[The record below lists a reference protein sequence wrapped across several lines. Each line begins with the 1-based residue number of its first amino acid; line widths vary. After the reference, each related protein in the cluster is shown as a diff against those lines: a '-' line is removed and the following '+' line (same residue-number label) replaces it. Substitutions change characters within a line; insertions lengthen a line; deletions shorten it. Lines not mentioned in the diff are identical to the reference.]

1 MVRRRVGRKTGTASS
16 VSATSATDNSE
27 SNYHRVDSRGSMSTT
42 TMMPVLQRMTREQLK
57 SLLKERGLPISGNRT
72 NMINRLGSTMLE
84 NSTAVRRTK
93 DASSVNGAQ
102 PTTGEK
108 TSLPSSQQNLTQLYD
123 ESSIDADSLTLW
135 QHPVTTIHYFFHEL
149 CINLLSLARKTL
161 HYKLTVWSIILVI
174 ILFLTSSRVSGPQQE
189 TFKVWEARLI
199 WWLYWVGLGVLSS
212 VGLGT
217 GLHTF
222 VLYLGPHIASVTM
235 AAYEC
240 GALNFPEPPY
250 PDQIICPTT
259 ADPTWTAGILN
270 IMRKVRVEAM
280 LWGAGTAL
288 GELPPYFMARA
299 ARTSRKRSKEDE
311 YDQEDL
317 KELEALEALENG
329 QDVPLVTRIKLAM
342 KHFVQ
347 KAGFWGI
354 LACASIPNPLFDL
367 AGLTC
372 GHYLIPFWTFFGA
385 TLIGKAVVKMHIQQL
400 AVIIAFNE
408 ELLDKFIKILAI
420 IPYVGQRFQE
430 PLKKYLVEQKQKL
443 YDKTSVDGTTTISWL
458 FDKFVMLMVCYFL
471 VTIIHALA
479 RNHHRRRTKAATD

>member
-1 MVRRRVGRKTGTASS
+1 MTSSFENSLFKDYVVIDMHFDDYKEIQLEKMV
-16 VSATSATDNSE
+16 E
-27 SNYHRVDSRGSMSTT
+27 STT
-42 TMMPVLQRMTREQLK
+42 AVQRAK
-57 SLLKERGLPISGNRT
+57 NSA
-72 NMINRLGSTMLE
+72 ST
-84 NSTAVRRTK
+84 
-93 DASSVNGAQ
+93 NGAQ
-102 PTTGEK
+102 WTTSEK
-108 TSLPSSQQNLTQLYD
+108 ISSTVTHQ
-123 ESSIDADSLTLW
+123 ESNCVQHNEVCTDADNLTLW
-135 QHPVTTIHYFFHEL
+135 QHPITTLNYFFREL
-149 CINLLSLARKTL
+149 LLDILSLGKKTL
-161 HYKLTVWSIILVI
+161 RYKRTVWSTISLVA
-174 ILFLTSSRVSGPQQE
+174 LFLLLSRISGPQQE
-189 TFKVWEARLI
+189 MFKAWEAKVI

-222 VLYLGPHIASVTM
+222 VLYLGPHIAAVTM

-240 GALNFPEPPY
+240 GSLNFPEPPY
-250 PDQIICPTT
+250 PDQIVCPTMI
-259 ADPTWTAGILN
+259 DPLWTAGILN

-280 LWGAGTAL
+280 FWGAGTAL

-299 ARTSRKRSKEDE
+299 ARTSRQNNKNDE
-311 YDQEDL
+311 AGQDDL

-329 QDVPLVTRIKLAM
+329 EDVPLVMRLKLTM

-385 TLIGKAVVKMHIQQL
+385 TLIGKAVIKMHIQQL

-408 ELLDKFIKILAI
+408 ELLDKFISLLAI
-420 IPYVGQRFQE
+420 VPFIGSHFQE
-430 PLKKYLVEQKQKL
+430 PLKKYLIEQKQKL
-443 YDKTSVDGTTTISWL
+443 HSKKSMDGTTTISWL
-458 FDKFVMLMVCYFL
+458 FDKFVILMVCYFL

-479 RNHHRRRTKAATD
+479 RNHHRRRVKSSTD

>member
-1 MVRRRVGRKTGTASS
+1 MVRKRVKRKATAASGANASGATNNTEKSSTQVHNKNLSS
-16 VSATSATDNSE
+16 VRAVASDKE
-27 SNYHRVDSRGSMSTT
+27 MSHND
-42 TMMPVLQRMTREQLK
+42 LDLC
-57 SLLKERGLPISGNRT
+57 LKEYIQPISNEPASDKHTTINKQGNA
-72 NMINRLGSTMLE
+72 MIGSTNALRRAKDVPSS
-84 NSTAVRRTK
+84 ST
-93 DASSVNGAQ
+93 NGAR
-102 PTTGEK
+102 PTA
-108 TSLPSSQQNLTQLYD
+108 
-123 ESSIDADSLTLW
+123 IDQSDHVKKNCNEINPDHLTLW
-135 QHPVTTIHYFFHEL
+135 QHPITTLNYFIREL
-149 CINLLSLARKTL
+149 LIDCLSFARKTL
-161 HYKLTVWSIILVI
+161 RYRKTVFCTVTFIT
-174 ILFLTSSRVSGPQQE
+174 LFFFLGRISGPQQLA
-189 TFKVWEARLI
+189 FKAWEDQIR

-222 VLYLGPHIASVTM
+222 VLYLGPHIAAVTM

-259 ADPTWTAGILN
+259 VDTNWTVGILN
-270 IMRKVRVEAM
+270 IMKKVRIEAM

-299 ARTSRKRSKEDE
+299 ARTSGQTSKDQDF
-311 YDQEDL
+311 DQEEL
-317 KELEALEALENG
+317 KELEELEELERDKKNI
-329 QDVPLVTRIKLAM
+329 PLTTRAKLAM

-347 KAGFWGI
+347 KAGFLGI

-385 TLIGKAVVKMHIQQL
+385 TLIGKAIIKMHIQQL

-408 ELLDKFIKILAI
+408 ELLDKAI
-420 IPYVGQRFQE
+420 SFLVYVPVIGVKFQE
-430 PLKKYLVEQKQKL
+430 PLKKYLVEQKRKL
-443 YDKTSVDGTTTISWL
+443 HDKSSVEGSTTISWL

-479 RNHHRRRTKAATD
+479 RNHHRRRTKSSTD

>member
-1 MVRRRVGRKTGTASS
+1 MDNTGKLRPGKDYL
-16 VSATSATDNSE
+16 V
-27 SNYHRVDSRGSMSTT
+27 VDMNIK
-42 TMMPVLQRMTREQLK
+42 E
-57 SLLKERGLPISGNRT
+57 LLD
-72 NMINRLGSTMLE
+72 INRLGGTMLSNATAIRRSKE
-84 NSTAVRRTK
+84 PSSTST
-93 DASSVNGAQ
+93 NGAQ
-102 PTTGEK
+102 QSVIEK
-108 TSLPSSQQNLTQLYD
+108 PIQREGTANRICSD
-123 ESSIDADSLTLW
+123 DCEIDSECLTLW
-135 QHPVTTIHYFFHEL
+135 KHPIATLSYFLQEL
-149 CINLLSLARKTL
+149 FIDCMSLARKTL
-161 HYKLTVWSIILVI
+161 QYRRLVLTVVIFTVSFLIL
-174 ILFLTSSRVSGPQQE
+174 SRVSGPQQQ
-189 TFKVWEARLI
+189 TFKNWETKLI

-250 PDQIICPTT
+250 PDQIVCPSTI
-259 ADPTWTAGILN
+259 DPTWTAGILN

-299 ARTSRKRSKEDE
+299 ARRSRRNDATEACN
-311 YDQEDL
+311 QEDL
-317 KELEALEALENG
+317 KELQALEALESGEN
-329 QDVPLVTRIKLAM
+329 VPFVMRAKLAM
-342 KHFVQ
+342 KHFVE

-400 AVIIAFNE
+400 AVIVAFNE
-408 ELLDKFIKILAI
+408 ELLDKVISLLAI
-420 IPYVGQRFQE
+420 IPYVGSKFQQ
-430 PLKKYLVEQKQKL
+430 PLKKYLIEQKQKL
-443 YDKTSVDGTTTISWL
+443 HDKTSTDGATTISWL
-458 FDKFVMLMVCYFL
+458 FDKFVILMVCYFL
-471 VTIIHALA
+471 VTIIHELA
-479 RNHHRRRTKAATD
+479 RSHKRRRTKASSD

>member
-1 MVRRRVGRKTGTASS
+1 M
-16 VSATSATDNSE
+16 D
-27 SNYHRVDSRGSMSTT
+27 D
-42 TMMPVLQRMTREQLK
+42 TRELRPHRDYLVIDMNLTE
-57 SLLKERGLPISGNRT
+57 LLE
-72 NMINRLGSTMLE
+72 INRLGGTMLG
-84 NSTAVRRTK
+84 NTTAVRRGK
-93 DASSVNGAQ
+93 DSTSNSANGAQ
-102 PTTGEK
+102 RRLIEK
-108 TSLPSSQQNLTQLYD
+108 ATSQISHIEFNLN
-123 ESSIDADSLTLW
+123 SILNEEAEIDPECLTLW
-135 QHPVTTIHYFFHEL
+135 QHPIITLNYFLKEL
-149 CINLLSLARKTL
+149 LIDIASLAKKTL
-161 HYKLTVWSIILVI
+161 RYRRTVSSAVLIV
-174 ILFLTSSRVSGPQQE
+174 ILFLLLSRISGPQQD
-189 TFKVWEARLI
+189 TFKTWEAKLV
-199 WWLYWVGLGVLSS
+199 WWMYWVGLGVLSS

-222 VLYLGPHIASVTM
+222 VLYLGPHIAAVTM

-250 PDQIICPTT
+250 PDQIVCPTNI
-259 ADPTWTAGILN
+259 DPNWTAGVLN

-299 ARTSRKRSKEDE
+299 ARTSAQSDKEKDC
-311 YDQEDL
+311 DQEDL
-317 KELEALEALENG
+317 KELEALEALESGEN
-329 QDVPLVTRIKLAM
+329 VPLVMRVKLAM

-347 KAGFWGI
+347 KAGFLGI

-408 ELLDKFIKILAI
+408 ELLDKFISLLAV
-420 IPYVGQRFQE
+420 IPIVGSKFQA

-443 YDKTSVDGTTTISWL
+443 HDKSSTEGTATISWL
-458 FDKFVMLMVCYFL
+458 FDKFVMIMVCYFL

-479 RNHHRRRTKAATD
+479 RNHHRRRTKPSSD

>member
-1 MVRRRVGRKTGTASS
+1 M
-16 VSATSATDNSE
+16 
-27 SNYHRVDSRGSMSTT
+27 YHCKNN
-42 TMMPVLQRMTREQLK
+42 QL
-57 SLLKERGLPISGNRT
+57 GD
-72 NMINRLGSTMLE
+72 TMLE
-84 NSTAVRRTK
+84 NTTAIQRVKDSTRL
-93 DASSVNGAQ
+93 NGAQ
-102 PTTGEK
+102 
-108 TSLPSSQQNLTQLYD
+108 QNIETKKSFTQCSGD
-123 ESSIDADSLTLW
+123 RNNSTNECNIDPECLTLW
-135 QHPVTTIHYFFHEL
+135 QHPITTLNYFFREL
-149 CINLLSLARKTL
+149 FDNILSLGNKTL
-161 HYKLTVWSIILVI
+161 LYKRTVWSIVSII
-174 ILFLTSSRVSGPQQE
+174 ILFLVLSRVVGPHQQILKAWE
-189 TFKVWEARLI
+189 IKVI
-199 WWLYWVGLGVLSS
+199 WWLYWIGLGVLSS

-222 VLYLGPHIASVTM
+222 VLYLGPHIAAVTM

-250 PDQIICPTT
+250 PDQIICPTKV
-259 ADPTWTAGILN
+259 DPMWTAGILN

-299 ARTSRKRSKEDE
+299 ARTSRQNNKNEKF
-311 YDQEDL
+311 DQEDL

-329 QDVPLVTRIKLAM
+329 ENVSLLIRIKLTM

-408 ELLDKFIKILAI
+408 ELLDKFIKLLAI
-420 IPYVGQRFQE
+420 VPYVGSKFQE
-430 PLKKYLVEQKQKL
+430 PLKKYLIQQKQKL
-443 YDKTSVDGTTTISWL
+443 HDKTSADGSTTISWL

-479 RNHHRRRTKAATD
+479 RNYHRKRTKLSTD

>member
-1 MVRRRVGRKTGTASS
+1 MV
-16 VSATSATDNSE
+16 E
-27 SNYHRVDSRGSMSTT
+27 STT
-42 TMMPVLQRMTREQLK
+42 AVQRSK
-57 SLLKERGLPISGNRT
+57 NSA
-72 NMINRLGSTMLE
+72 ST
-84 NSTAVRRTK
+84 
-93 DASSVNGAQ
+93 NGAQ
-102 PTTGEK
+102 WNSGDK
-108 TSLPSSQQNLTQLYD
+108 ISSTVTHQGSNNVQHN
-123 ESSIDADSLTLW
+123 ESCTDADHLTLW
-135 QHPVTTIHYFFHEL
+135 QHPITTLNYFFREL
-149 CINLLSLARKTL
+149 LLDILSLGKKTL
-161 HYKLTVWSIILVI
+161 QYKRTVWSTILLI
-174 ILFLTSSRVSGPQQE
+174 TLFLLLSRISGPQQE
-189 TFKVWEARLI
+189 IFKAWEAKII

-222 VLYLGPHIASVTM
+222 VLYLGPHIAAVTM

-240 GALNFPEPPY
+240 GSLNFPEPPY
-250 PDQIICPTT
+250 PDQIVCPTT
-259 ADPTWTAGILN
+259 IDPLWAASILN

-280 LWGAGTAL
+280 FWGAGTAL

-299 ARTSRKRSKEDE
+299 ARTSRQSNKGDE
-311 YDQEDL
+311 AGQDDL

-329 QDVPLVTRIKLAM
+329 EDVPLVMRLKLTM

-385 TLIGKAVVKMHIQQL
+385 TLIGKAVIKMHIQQL

-408 ELLDKFIKILAI
+408 ELLDKFISLLAI
-420 IPYVGQRFQE
+420 VPYVGSRFQE
-430 PLKKYLVEQKQKL
+430 PLKKYLIEQKQKL
-443 YDKTSVDGTTTISWL
+443 HNKSSVDGTTTISWL
-458 FDKFVMLMVCYFL
+458 FDKFVILMVCYFL

-479 RNHHRRRTKAATD
+479 RNHHRRRVKSSTD